1 MAMNHIGIIGRLTKD
16 IELKYTAGGM
26 AIATGSIAVDRSTK
40 KNGEWVKEAHFFE
53 FSVFGKLGEN
63 LKPYLNKGKEIA
75 IDGYLKQDRWQDQQT
90 GQQRSKVTIVAND
103 ITLLGGRNNQQQNQ
117 EPTQEAGYGY
127 SEPQG
132 FQEDYPYG
140 N

>member
-1 MAMNHIGIIGRLTKD
+1 MAMNSVDIIGRLTRD
-16 IELKYTAGGM
+16 IVLKYTAGGM
-26 AIATGSIAVDRSTK
+26 AIATGSIAVDRNVK
-40 KNGEWVKEAHFFE
+40 KNGEWIQEVNFFE
-53 FSVFGKLGEN
+53 FSAFGKLGES
-63 LKPYLNKGKEIA
+63 LKPYLVKGKEIA
-75 IDGYLKQDRWQDQQT
+75 IDGYLKQERWQDQQT

-117 EPTQEAGYGY
+117 EPTQEAGCAY